1 MYNSFTCIFY
11 PNVRYF
17 EEFLVGSEGF
27 YFGNEIDGKGD
38 RWASRLQA
46 WLELQSGDARQQDV
60 AKDIRSQ
67 ILSRGGASTPET
79 ASAQPPGRAVNP

>member
-1 MYNSFTCIFY
+1 MLVSDNSSLL
-11 PNVRYF
+11 
-17 EEFLVGSEGF
+17 EHSEGQPRRLF
-27 YFGNEIDGKGD
+27 HEKTRD
-38 RWASRLQA
+38 RSNPNHWGAEVAEGVAFASPPRLCIGQK
-46 WLELQSGDARQQDV
+46 DV